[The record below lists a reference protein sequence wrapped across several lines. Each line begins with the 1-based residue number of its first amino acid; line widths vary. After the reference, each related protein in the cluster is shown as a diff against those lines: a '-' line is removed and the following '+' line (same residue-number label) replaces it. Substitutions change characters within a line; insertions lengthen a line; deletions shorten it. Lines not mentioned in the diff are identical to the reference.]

1 MSCKAAKFDPDE
13 GRYYCE
19 VSGDQ
24 CMYYIPNSK
33 KCVEEYG
40 EGLDAYSDEE
50 EKSIYA
56 LYKQVAFLAYLLRE
70 VIYCQ
75 PINSN
80 DMQVLEN
87 IIDELP
93 EVANND
99 FRW

>member
-40 EGLDAYSDEE
+40 EGPDSCMDDRD
-50 EKSIYA
+50 KVI
-56 LYKQVAFLAYLLRE
+56 AYLAKLIQE
-70 VIYCQ
+70 IIIFG
-75 PINSN
+75 PKDHFEFD
-80 DMQVLEN
+80 DMQALSD
-87 IIDELP
+87 IISRRP
-93 EVANND
+93 EVSAND
-99 FRW
+99 FIW